1 MLWVYVMAGGISTS
15 GLRCLEDYI
24 GKSVRVTLGE
34 QNPNI
39 KYPHCGRVGLII
51 GTGLSSLMRRW
62 QIIGSAR

>member
-39 KYPHCGRVGLII
+39 NLQ
-51 GTGLSSLMRRW
+51 SLRRSRAHYRH
-62 QIIGSAR
+62 GPGFVDEAMANH

>member
-24 GKSVRVTLGE
+24 GNSVRVTLGE

-39 KYPHCGRVGLII
+39 NCPPLWRSRAHYRQGVRI
-51 GTGLSSLMRRW
+51 R
-62 QIIGSAR
+62 